1 MKVIPQL
8 LRALLVAES
17 NEDATPLIEALKR
30 GGYEPDW
37 ERVETETALRK
48 ALVSKEWDVVFCD
61 YSMPD
66 LDARRTLRILR
77 ETGDTL
83 TAIVVS
89 GQAGEEVAV
98 EAMRL
103 GANDFVLKNNIE
115 RIVPAIERELAASI
129 LRRERQAATIA
140 LRESEERHRVLFDRS
155 PLPMWVYDPKTLNYL
170 AVNEMAVREYG
181 YTREEYLAMS
191 LRDLRLPED
200 VAELLQ
206 SFSSMKNDSDYL
218 PQATRRH
225 RKKDGTI
232 IIVEIA
238 DQAITFNGVTA
249 RVVQAADITEARRAA
264 DQIRE
269 QAALLDHAQD
279 AIVVQNLEGDIT
291 YWNKSAE
298 RVFGWTAEEALGR
311 KAPELLYENP
321 VIYHEAFDATL
332 LDGDWVGEVRKLT
345 KTGGQVLVAAR
356 WTLLRNDSGE
366 PQAVLVINTDVT
378 EKKQMEVQFF
388 RAQRMGSIGTL
399 AGGIAHDLNNV
410 LGPIIMGVDLMKVRA
425 TDPQDI
431 NILNLMEMSG
441 QRGVDLV
448 RQVLFF
454 ARGIEG
460 RRGSVSAIQLVRDLE
475 TIACETFP
483 KSITIEVEAP
493 EDTWNMPGDKTQF
506 HQVLLNL
513 CVNAR
518 DAMPA
523 GGRLRISAHNRQI
536 DEQFAATQLTCHP
549 GSYVALEV
557 SDTGIGMAPEV
568 VARMFEPFFTTKEL
582 GHGTGL
588 GLSTTDSIIKNHGGF
603 VIVQSEPGKGTTFQ
617 VFLPAEIAPIEIG
630 DPAIPLDLPRGNG
643 ELILIIDDEASIRS
657 ITGETLAAFGYRT
670 LSASDGA
677 EGVATYAQHAG
688 EIAVVLTDMMM
699 PVMGGAATVRVLL
712 RLDPQVQII
721 IASGSS
727 SKTMEAEVAEMGV
740 KFFMP
745 KPYNA
750 ETLLQ
755 TLHQL
760 LHPKD

>member
-1 MKVIPQL
+1 ML
-8 LRALLVAES
+8 
-17 NEDATPLIEALKR
+17 LIEALHR
-30 GGYEPDW
+30 GGYEPEW
-37 ERVETETALRK
+37 ERVETETALRD
-48 ALVSKEWDVVFCD
+48 ALLSKEWDVVFCD
-61 YSMPD
+61 YAMPE

-77 ETGDTL
+77 ESGDTL

-98 EAMRL
+98 EAMQL
-103 GANDFVLKNNIE
+103 GANDFVLKNNIG
-115 RIVPAIERELAASI
+115 RVVPAIERELAAAE
-129 LRRERQAATIA
+129 LRRERHAATLA
-140 LRESEERHRVLFDRS
+140 LRQSEERHRVLFDRS
-155 PLPMWVYDPKTLNYL
+155 PLPMWVYDPKTLRYL

-181 YTREEYLAMS
+181 YTREEYLGMS
-191 LRDLRLPED
+191 LRELHLPED
-200 VAELLQ
+200 VAALLE
-206 SFSSMKNDSDYL
+206 SFSAMKNDADSL
-218 PQATRRH
+218 PRITRRH

-232 IIVEIA
+232 ITVEIA
-238 DQAITFNGVTA
+238 DQAITFNGLTA

-279 AIVVQNLEGDIT
+279 AILVQNLEGEIT

-298 RVFGWTAEEALGR
+298 RVFGWTAAEALGR
-311 KAPELLYENP
+311 KTQEFLYEDP
-321 VIYHEAFDATL
+321 AVYPESFDATL
-332 LDGDWVGEVRKLT
+332 KYGDWIGEVTKLT
-345 KTGGQVLVAAR
+345 KTGGHVLIAGR
-356 WTLLRNDSGE
+356 WTLVRDDSGQ
-366 PQAVLVINTDVT
+366 PKAVLAINTDIT
-378 EKKQMEVQFF
+378 EKKQMEAQFF

-410 LGPIIMGVDLMKVRA
+410 LGPIIMGVDLLKVRA
-425 TDPQDI
+425 TEPQDL

-448 RQVLFF
+448 KQVLFF

-460 RRGSVSAIQLVRDLE
+460 RRGLVSAIQLVRDLE
-475 TIACETFP
+475 TIARETFP

-493 EDTWNMPGDKTQF
+493 TDIWNMPGDKTQF

-518 DAMPA
+518 DAMPT

-536 DEQFAATQLTCHP
+536 DEQFAATQLTAHP
-549 GSYVALEV
+549 GPYVVLEV
-557 SDTGIGMAPEV
+557 SDTGTGMAPEV

-582 GHGTGL
+582 GQGTGF
-588 GLSTTDSIIKNHGGF
+588 GLSTTDSIVRNHGGF
-603 VIVQSEPGKGTTFQ
+603 ITVQSEPGQGTTFQ
-617 VFLPAEIAPIEIG
+617 VCLPAVTGSVEVEAPS
-630 DPAIPLDLPRGNG
+630 IPLDLPRGHG

-670 LSASDGA
+670 MSAGDGA
-677 EGVATYAQHAG
+677 EGIATYAQHAG

-712 RLDPQVQII
+712 RLDPEVRII
-721 IASGSS
+721 VASGSS
-727 SKTMEAEVAEMGV
+727 SKNIEAEVAEMGV

-750 ETLLQ
+750 ETLLW
-755 TLHQL
+755 TLHTL
-760 LHPKD
+760 LHPED